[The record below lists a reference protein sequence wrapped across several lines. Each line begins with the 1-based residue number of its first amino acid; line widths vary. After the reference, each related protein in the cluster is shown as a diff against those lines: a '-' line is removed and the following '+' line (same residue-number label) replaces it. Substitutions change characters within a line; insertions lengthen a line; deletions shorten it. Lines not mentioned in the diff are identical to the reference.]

1 MRIGSSVILLALI
14 SVLLCGCTDLQHES
28 LSDVPELSQE
38 LEMHLTDDEEQ
49 HQEATIFEY
58 DFSNNTVSINGH
70 SYSIV
75 TNEMDFYGG
84 YMFYYLGNSDM
95 EKIMDAINTK
105 ELTNKY
111 WREDFSPELLDKV
124 RESTKLEDFVEKEGK
139 ILNYYILNA
148 EEFLHSPYQV
158 EMPIVV
164 EYSID
169 NQIKN
174 TILVFFMSA
183 LAEGE
188 EILYRITD
196 IMQVDNLDIYSNL

>member
-148 EEFLHSPYQV
+148 EEFLH
-158 EMPIVV
+158 
-164 EYSID
+164 
-169 NQIKN
+169 
-174 TILVFFMSA
+174 
-183 LAEGE
+183 
-188 EILYRITD
+188 
-196 IMQVDNLDIYSNL
+196 